1 MRYVIIIVGA
11 IAVIAVLA
19 GIKAK
24 QIGTLIGFGEK
35 MQAMGPPPEV
45 VSTVRAQHQT
55 WEATLEAVGTINSS
69 RGVDLSN
76 DAPGVVRAIRF
87 ESGQVVKKG
96 QVLLELD
103 TSVERAQLASIR
115 ARYKFAETSTSR
127 SRALVEAGAAPQAQL
142 DTDASSLDSLGADA
156 KALAAQIDR
165 KVVRAPFN
173 GRLGIRAVNLGQ
185 YLAPGTTITVLETA
199 QSEYVDFT
207 LPQRD
212 LPVLKDG
219 MQVRVSR
226 EGSTEQIAVG
236 TIDAIAPSVDPIT
249 RNVKVR
255 AQLENTGD
263 KVRSGMFVGVK
274 VVLPEKRD
282 VVAIPVTAVVHA
294 AYGDSVFVAEPKK
307 DAAGKPAN
315 GPDGKPA
322 LAARQQFVRLG
333 EMRGDFVAIE
343 EGIKDGQ
350 EIVTAGAFKLRN
362 GAPIAIKNDGA
373 QAPKLAPTPENR

>member
-1 MRYVIIIVGA
+1 MRYVIIIVGT

-45 VSTVRAQHQT
+45 VSTVKAQRQS
-55 WEATLEAVGTINSS
+55 WEGTLEAVGTVTSS

-76 DAPGVVRAIRF
+76 DAPGVISKIRF

-96 QVLLELD
+96 QVLVELD
-103 TSVERAQLASIR
+103 SSVERAQLASIR
-115 ARYKFAETSTSR
+115 ARHKFAETSASR
-127 SRALVEAGAAPQAQL
+127 SRALVEAGAAAQAQL
-142 DTDASSLDSLGADA
+142 DTDESTLNSLGADA

-165 KVVRAPFN
+165 KIVRAPFS

-185 YLAPGTTITVLETA
+185 YLAPGTRITVLETTE
-199 QSEYVDFT
+199 SEYVDFT

-212 LPVLKDG
+212 LPVLKNG

-236 TIDAIAPSVDPIT
+236 TVDAIAPAVDPVT

-255 AQLENTGD
+255 ALLENTEG

-274 VVLPEKRD
+274 LVLPEKSD
-282 VVAIPVTAVVHA
+282 VVVVPVTAVVHA
-294 AYGDSVFVAEPKK
+294 AYGDSVFVVEPKK
-307 DAAGKPAN
+307 DAAGKPQN
-315 GPDGKPA
+315 GQDGKPA
-322 LAARQQFVRLG
+322 FVARQQFVRLG
-333 EMRGDFVAIE
+333 EMRGDFVAIA
-343 EGIKDGQ
+343 EGVKDGQ
-350 EIVTAGAFKLRN
+350 EVVTAGAFKLRN
-362 GAPIAIKNDGA
+362 GAGIAIKNDNA
-373 QAPKLAPTPENR
+373 QKPSLSPTPENK

>member
-1 MRYVIIIVGA
+1 MRYVIIIVGT

-45 VSTVRAQHQT
+45 VSTVRAERQS
-55 WEATLEAVGTINSS
+55 WERTLEAVGTITSS
-69 RGVDLSN
+69 KGVDLSN
-76 DAPGVVRAIRF
+76 DAPGVISKIHF

-96 QVLLELD
+96 QVLVELD

-115 ARYKFAETSTSR
+115 ARHKFAETATSR
-127 SRALVEAGAAPQAQL
+127 SRALVEAGAAAQAQL
-142 DTDASSLDSLGADA
+142 DTDESTLNSLGADA

-165 KVVRAPFN
+165 KIVRAPFA

-185 YLAPGTTITVLETA
+185 YLAPGTPITVLETT
-199 QSEYVDFT
+199 QVEYVDFT

-219 MQVRVSR
+219 MQVRLSR

-236 TIDAIAPSVDPIT
+236 TIDAIAPSVDPVT

-255 AQLENTGD
+255 ALLENSGD

-274 VVLPEKRD
+274 VVMPEKSD
-282 VVAIPVTAVVHA
+282 VVAVPVTAVVHA
-294 AYGDSVFVAEPKK
+294 AYGDSVFIAEPKK
-307 DAAGKPAN
+307 DASGKPQN

-322 LAARQQFVRLG
+322 FVARQQFVRLG
-333 EMRGDFVAIE
+333 PMRGDFVAIE
-343 EGIKDGQ
+343 EGVKDAQ

-373 QAPKLAPTPENR
+373 QKPSLTPTPENK